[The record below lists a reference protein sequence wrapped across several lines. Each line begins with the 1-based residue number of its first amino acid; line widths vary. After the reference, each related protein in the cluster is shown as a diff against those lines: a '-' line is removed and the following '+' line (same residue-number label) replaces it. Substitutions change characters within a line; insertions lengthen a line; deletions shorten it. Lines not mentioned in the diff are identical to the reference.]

1 MKTEFVIYKGSISFP
16 GNQIMIRD
24 DSNKW
29 TRWLSTAS
37 SVATIIIGAY
47 MTGRSLV
54 VSPGEISWIGLATIA
69 VGLLAI
75 LIGTRIS
82 TDGELDA
89 GQVEKAVISHDFAGY
104 LNVTFHLSNS
114 RKRKAVLDY
123 NDEDKFEKFYLKEFI
138 ETLNGRAIRT
148 EIR

>member
-29 TRWLSTAS
+29 TRRVSTAVS
-37 SVATIIIGAY
+37 AISVLAGAY

-54 VSPGEISWIGLATIA
+54 VSPGEFSWIGLATLV
-69 VGLLAI
+69 VGLLSI
-75 LIGTRIS
+75 LVWTRIS
-82 TDGELDA
+82 TDGDLDA
-89 GQVEKAVISHDFAGY
+89 GEVEKAVISHDFAGY
-104 LNVTFHLSNS
+104 LNVTFHLSDS

-123 NDEDKFEKFYLKEFI
+123 NDEDKFEKFYLKEFV
-138 ETLNGRAIRT
+138 ETLNSKTIRT

>member
-1 MKTEFVIYKGSISFP
+1 MKTEFLIYKGSISFP

-37 SVATIIIGAY
+37 SVATIIVGAY
-47 MTGRSLV
+47 ITGRSLV
-54 VSPGEISWIGLATIA
+54 VSPGEISWFGLATIA
-69 VGLLAI
+69 VGLLSI

-82 TDGELDA
+82 ADGELDA
-89 GQVEKAVISHDFAGY
+89 GLVEKAVISHDFAGY

-123 NDEDKFEKFYLKEFI
+123 NDEDKFEKFYLKEFV
-138 ETLNGRAIRT
+138 EALNGRAIRT

>member
-24 DSNKW
+24 DLNKW
-29 TRWLSTAS
+29 TNRLSAAGS
-37 SVATIIIGAY
+37 AISVLVGVY
-47 MTGRSLV
+47 MIGRSIV
-54 VSPGEISWIGLATIA
+54 DSPGEISWIGLATIA
-69 VGLLAI
+69 VGLLSI

>member
-1 MKTEFVIYKGSISFP
+1 MKTDFVIYKGSISFP

-24 DSNKW
+24 DLNKW
-29 TRWLSTAS
+29 TNRLSATGSAI
-37 SVATIIIGAY
+37 SVLGGVYMIGK
-47 MTGRSLV
+47 SIV
-54 VSPGEISWIGLATIA
+54 DSPGEISWIGLATIA
-69 VGLLAI
+69 IGLLAI
-75 LIGTRIS
+75 LVGTRIS

-104 LNVTFHLSNS
+104 LNVTFHLSDS

-138 ETLNGRAIRT
+138 ETLNSKTIRT